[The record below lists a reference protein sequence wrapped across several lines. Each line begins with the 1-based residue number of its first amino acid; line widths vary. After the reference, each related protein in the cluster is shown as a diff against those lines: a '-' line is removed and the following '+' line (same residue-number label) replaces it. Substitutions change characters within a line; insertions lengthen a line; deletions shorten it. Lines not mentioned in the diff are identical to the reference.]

1 MRLAVAFLIATAV
14 FVIAVPAPSEA
25 KTYIQLSPDSG
36 PTASSV
42 QVSGFGFASGE
53 VRIALAPLYAEPT
66 SGFLDSLPENEMVT
80 LATVAVRNGGFERT
94 VTLPGS
100 QGFAW
105 GKQVE
110 ILVIQAD
117 PPTSSAGFFVASAT
131 FSITALADLPAA
143 GGGASAGD
151 STLGWLAVALLSS
164 GLLAGCVGLGLRV
177 LQRAHTR

>member
-42 QVSGFGFASGE
+42 QVSGFGFAAGE
-53 VRIALAPLYAEPT
+53 VRIALAPLFAEPT
-66 SGFLDSLPENEMVT
+66 SGFLDLLPESQMVT
-80 LATVAVRNGGFERT
+80 LATVAARNGGFERT

-100 QGFAW
+100 QGFTW
-105 GKQVE
+105 GKQVQ
-110 ILVIQAD
+110 ILAVQAD
-117 PPTSSAGFFVASAT
+117 PPTSSARFFVASAT
-131 FSITALADLPAA
+131 FSLTALADLPAA

-151 STLGWLAVALLSS
+151 STLGWLVVALMSG

-177 LQRAHTR
+177 LQRAHAR